1 MKGRS
6 LIAGNIRRIRVAI
19 GVSQER
25 LAHDSGIDRAY
36 LGGIERQTENPTID
50 LLDRVAETLDVPLS
64 ELFAEHEPKQ
74 SKAQGLRPGRRASSI
89 KKRKST

>member
-6 LIAGNIRRIRVAI
+6 LIAWNVRRIRVAK

-36 LGGIERQTENPTID
+36 LGGIERQSENPTVD
-50 LLDRVAETLDVPLS
+50 LLERVANTLGVPIG
-64 ELFAEHEPKQ
+64 ELFSEPGPKQ
-74 SKAQGLRPGRRASSI
+74 TKAQGLRPGRR
-89 KKRKST
+89 RSTTRSVK